1 MDFLFCFCYLSFVF
15 IFEFEYLSRLLY
27 LVQMSGYTY
36 SSIWEY
42 FGFGFK
48 KTYIQWLLYLI
59 AVIAILIIGYRNIY
73 YLTALLILSG
83 GIIISAGDKFNS
95 IKKIRYTRRM
105 CRLIIISI
113 IFLIFYLILTLFMDN
128 LFIVVFMPFI
138 LAVNYLIIFISL
150 AVLSPL
156 EYTISQ
162 SYIRKAKL
170 KLSENPNL
178 IKIGI
183 TGSYGKTSTKEIL
196 GTLLATHFNVVAT
209 PKSFNTPMGI
219 TKTILSSID
228 NLTEV
233 FICEMGAKKVGEIKE
248 LCSIVNV
255 DYGIVTAVGRQHTST
270 FKNINNIYRTKKE
283 LPDYLTGKSCIF
295 NITNKYVY
303 NMYKE
308 YVGTKIAVFYLKNE
322 GLHITRVLVKKMNKY
337 ARKYISIDN
346 KSRLYLF
353 PIKNSVYAKNIIIS
367 ENGCVFDVCMDRCK
381 LFTAETTFVGIHNVI
396 NILLSIAMSKM
407 LCVSNENIEIGIE
420 KLKPIKARL
429 ERLTADGG
437 ATILNNGYNSNIDSV
452 DGALGTVALFN
463 RKHTLVITPG
473 FIETNSAYDDN
484 FMLGQKIAKVAT
496 DVVIVK
502 TLNRDAIVD
511 GLKSVGF
518 DLDRVTFASSFSDI
532 KNYVNT
538 LDKDYVVLIEN
549 DLPDNYI

>member
-1 MDFLFCFCYLSFVF
+1 MSFVF
-15 IFEFEYLSRLLY
+15 IFEFEYLSRLMY

-36 SSIWEY
+36 RSIWEY
-42 FGFGFK
+42 FCFGFK

-83 GIIISAGDKFNS
+83 GIIVSAGDKFNS
-95 IKKIRYTRRM
+95 IKKIKYTKRM
-105 CRLIIISI
+105 CRLIIISTI
-113 IFLIFYLILTLFMDN
+113 ILILYLILTLIIDN
-128 LFIVVFMPFI
+128 LFIVAFMPFI
-138 LAVNYLIIFISL
+138 LVLNYLIVLISL
-150 AVLSPL
+150 VVLSPL
-156 EYTISQ
+156 EYSIRQ
-162 SYIRKAKL
+162 SYIRRAKL
-170 KLSENPNL
+170 KLGENPNL

-196 GTLLATHFNVVAT
+196 STILSTHFNVVAT

-228 NLTEV
+228 NLSEV

-270 FKNINNIYRTKKE
+270 FGNINNIYRTKKE
-283 LPDYLTGKSCIF
+283 LPDYLTGKYCIF

-303 NMYKE
+303 NMYRE
-308 YVGTKIAVFYLKNE
+308 YIGVKIAVFYLKNQ
-322 GLHITRVLVKKMNKY
+322 GLHISGVLVKKMYKY
-337 ARKYISIDN
+337 ASKYINID
-346 KSRLYLF
+346 KKLKLYLF
-353 PIKNSVYAKNIIIS
+353 PIKNSVYAKRIKIS
-367 ENGCVFDVCMDRCK
+367 ENGCVFDVYMDRCK
-381 LFTAETTFVGIHNVI
+381 LFTAETTLVGIHNVI
-396 NILLSIAMSKM
+396 NILLSIAMAKM
-407 LCVSNENIEIGIE
+407 LCVSNENIEIGVD

-452 DGALGTVALFN
+452 DGALGAVSLFN

-484 FMLGQKIAKVAT
+484 FILGQKIARVAT

-502 TLNRDAIVD
+502 SINRDAIVS
-511 GLKSVGF
+511 GLKSAGF
-518 DLDRVTFASSFSDI
+518 DLDRVTFVSSFSDI
-532 KNYVNT
+532 KNYVNS